1 MSGALMKATMV
12 LLVFYLT
19 VCRHADSSL
28 LHEPACSGLA
38 SAQRGSRFRKCE
50 ARLQGG
56 AIKGRPRKCLQACM
70 LHAYSTLLLSSK
82 QSWSLR
88 SKFGRIWSSSST
100 RTRQHALHA
109 ALPQAFFRLA
119 LRGGRETGLLSD
131 DGVWQE
137 EEEDP
142 QVRRGVPLAECLCIS
157 AGK

>member
-1 MSGALMKATMV
+1 MSCALMKATMV

-19 VCRHADSSL
+19 VCSHADSSL
-28 LHEPACSGLA
+28 LHEPACSGPA
-38 SAQRGSRFRKCE
+38 IAQRGSSFRKSE

-70 LHAYSTLLLSSK
+70 LHAYSALLLSSK

-88 SKFGRIWSSSST
+88 SRVWRIWPSNST

-109 ALPQAFFRLA
+109 ALLPAFSRLA

-137 EEEDP
+137 EEDP
-142 QVRRGVPLAECLCIS
+142 QVSRGVSHAECLCIS